1 MSVEAAEDDSDVVW
15 KGSPLYSHLL
25 EHGLLDDD
33 TSVEKRLED
42 EIVISSSPT
51 TPPSLENENTSNNE
65 HLSVSKISENHEDA
79 TKESVLLCS
88 ARSFMW
94 PDESS
99 LVMEVRVARSVLE
112 SELLVQEDEEFL
124 NNFILNEEV
133 RLGINYK
140 SQF

>member
-1 MSVEAAEDDSDVVW
+1 M
-15 KGSPLYSHLL
+15 
-25 EHGLLDDD
+25 
-33 TSVEKRLED
+33 
-42 EIVISSSPT
+42 
-51 TPPSLENENTSNNE
+51 
-65 HLSVSKISENHEDA
+65 SKIGKDHDN

-133 RLGINYK
+133 RPIFFFYFEYSSSHVGWTLWAK
-140 SQF
+140 SISMCS

>member
-1 MSVEAAEDDSDVVW
+1 M
-15 KGSPLYSHLL
+15 
-25 EHGLLDDD
+25 
-33 TSVEKRLED
+33 
-42 EIVISSSPT
+42 ISSSPT
-51 TPPSLENENTSNNE
+51 TPPSLENENASNNE

-112 SELLVQEDEEFL
+112 SELLVQEDEEVGTML
-124 NNFILNEEV
+124 RRTARDLQQRGQGGHCKKQSDWSRNLGQLISLRILALLLEIESTHNPIYLIEDKY
-133 RLGINYK
+133 I
-140 SQF
+140 